1 MSANNILSFGAA
13 VGITAALY
21 IIMDPII
28 TGFIN
33 NVSCSI
39 AQCTTSLGYFE
50 TFWKYFLVITLI
62 LYTVHLVVNSIY
74 EGRQGY

>member
-28 TGFIN
+28 TGFTD
-33 NVSCSI
+33 NVNCTI
-39 AQCTTSLGYFE
+39 AQCTTSLGYF
-50 TFWKYFLVITLI
+50 TTYWKYFLVITLI
-62 LYTVHLVVNSIY
+62 LYTVHLVINSIY
-74 EGRQGY
+74 EGRPG